1 MADKIVLA
9 DTSILIDLF
18 RKSEKA
24 NARFVQLALQGYE
37 FQISAITEYEV
48 YSGATTAQLPFW
60 DDLLQKVKV
69 LPFDKD
75 VVKLA
80 VTVNKQLKQ
89 NRKQI
94 DLADLFIAAT
104 ALANNLPF
112 ATLNRK
118 HFDRIT
124 GLTIIEKG
132 ERTIALAIAG
142 VTW

>member
-1 MADKIVLA
+1 MANKIVLA

-24 NARFVQLALQGYE
+24 NSRFVQLALQGYQ
-37 FQISAITEYEV
+37 FQISAMTEYEV

-60 DDLLQKVKV
+60 DNLLDKVKV

-80 VTVNKQLKQ
+80 VIINRQLKHK
-89 NRKQI
+89 RKQI
-94 DLADLFIAAT
+94 ELADLFIAAT
-104 ALANNLPF
+104 AIANNLPF

-118 HFDRIT
+118 HFDRIDN
-124 GLTIIEKG
+124 LNIIE
-132 ERTIALAIAG
+132 
-142 VTW
+142 

>member
-24 NARFVQLALQGYE
+24 NSKFVQLALQG
-37 FQISAITEYEV
+37 FQIQISAITQYEV
-48 YSGATTAQLPFW
+48 YSGATVAQLPYW
-60 DDLLQKVKV
+60 DNLLEKINV

-75 VVKLA
+75 VVKQA
-80 VTVNKQLKQ
+80 VIVNKQLKQ
-89 NRKQI
+89 KRKQI

-104 ALANNLPF
+104 AIANNLPF

-118 HFDRIT
+118 HFERIDS
-124 GLTIIEKG
+124 LNIVE
-132 ERTIALAIAG
+132 
-142 VTW
+142 

>member
-1 MADKIVLA
+1 VADKIILA

-24 NARFVQLALQGYE
+24 NSKFVQLALQGYE

-48 YSGATTAQLPFW
+48 YSGATTTQLPFW
-60 DDLLQKVKV
+60 DDLLQKIKV

-80 VTVNKQLKQ
+80 VIVNRQLKQ
-89 NRKQI
+89 KRKQI
-94 DLADLFIAAT
+94 DLADLLIAAT
-104 ALANNLPF
+104 ALANNLLF

-118 HFDRIT
+118 HFERIDT
-124 GLTIIEKG
+124 LNIIE
-132 ERTIALAIAG
+132 
-142 VTW
+142 

>member
-1 MADKIVLA
+1 MADQIVLA

-24 NARFVQLALQGYE
+24 NSRFVQLALEGYQ

-48 YSGATTAQLPFW
+48 YSGATIGQLPFW
-60 DDLLQKVKV
+60 DDLLQKINV

-75 VVKLA
+75 VVKQA
-80 VTVNKQLKQ
+80 VIINRQLKQ
-89 NRKQI
+89 KRKQI

-104 ALANNLPF
+104 AIANNLTF

-118 HFDRIT
+118 HFERIDK
-124 GLTIIEKG
+124 LDIIE
-132 ERTIALAIAG
+132 
-142 VTW
+142 

>member
-18 RKSEKA
+18 RKSVKA
-24 NARFVQLALQGYE
+24 NSKFVQLALQGYQ

-48 YSGATTAQLPFW
+48 YSGATAAQLPFW
-60 DDLLQKVKV
+60 DDLLQKITV

-75 VVKLA
+75 VVKQA
-80 VTVNKQLKQ
+80 VIINRQLKQ
-89 NRKQI
+89 KRKQI

-104 ALANNLPF
+104 ALSNNLPF

-118 HFDRIT
+118 HFDRI
-124 GLTIIEKG
+124 IELNIV
-132 ERTIALAIAG
+132 E
-142 VTW
+142 

>member
-24 NARFVQLALQGYE
+24 NSRFVQLALQGYE
-37 FQISAITEYEV
+37 FQNSAITEYEV
-48 YSGATTAQLPFW
+48 YSGATTAQLSFW

-89 NRKQI
+89 KRKQI
-94 DLADLFIAAT
+94 DLADLFISAT

-118 HFDRIT
+118 HFERIN
-124 GLTIIEKG
+124 GLNIIE
-132 ERTIALAIAG
+132 
-142 VTW
+142 